1 MKIIKTQ
8 ISNLQNG
15 CIEGASRGTN
25 SEERSA
31 IAAKVFAE
39 NPESITVTCNGIT
52 LTLQKSS
59 SKSGKTS
66 RYSREIAESELN
78 IIEGC
83 RPEYH
88 RYTFES
94 SFTLVITNDCRVLV
108 EKSTRKSPDATWKFR
123 GYDYL
128 PESSFKI
135 EG

>member
-1 MKIIKTQ
+1 MKTQ
-8 ISNLQNG
+8 ISTLQNG
-15 CIEGASRGTN
+15 CIEGLVCGSN

-52 LTLQKSS
+52 ITLQKSS

-66 RYSREIAESELN
+66 RYSREITESELN
-78 IIEGC
+78 VIEGC
-83 RPEYH
+83 RQECR

-94 SFTLVITNDCRVLV
+94 SFALMIMNDCRVV
-108 EKSTRKSPDATWKFR
+108 VQKITRKSPGATWKFR

>member
-1 MKIIKTQ
+1 MKTQ
-8 ISNLQNG
+8 INTLKNG
-15 CIEGASRGTN
+15 CIDSVKCGTN

-52 LTLQKSS
+52 LTLQKGF
-59 SKSGKTS
+59 SKSLKTS
-66 RYSREIAESELN
+66 WFSREITESELN
-78 IIEGC
+78 AIEGC
-83 RPEYH
+83 RPECR
-88 RYTFES
+88 RYSFES
-94 SFTLVITNDCRVLV
+94 SFTLKITDDCRVLV
-108 EKSTRKSPDATWKFR
+108 EKSTRKSPGATWKFR

>member
-1 MKIIKTQ
+1 MKTQ
-8 ISNLQNG
+8 INTLNNG
-15 CIEGASRGTN
+15 CIDSVKCGTN

-31 IAAKVFAE
+31 IAAKVFEE

-52 LTLQKSS
+52 ITLQKSS

-66 RYSREIAESELN
+66 RYSREISESELN
-78 IIEGC
+78 VIEGC
-83 RPEYH
+83 RQECR

-94 SFTLVITNDCRVLV
+94 SFALVITNDCRVLV
-108 EKSTRKSPDATWKFR
+108 EKSTRKSPGATWKFR

>member
-1 MKIIKTQ
+1 MKTQ
-8 ISNLQNG
+8 INTLNNG
-15 CIEGASRGTN
+15 CIDSVKCGTN

-52 LTLQKSS
+52 LTLKRFS
-59 SKSGKTS
+59 SKSVKTS
-66 RYSREIAESELN
+66 WYSRDITESELN
-78 IIEGC
+78 ALEGC
-83 RPEYH
+83 HPECQ
-88 RYTFES
+88 RYSFES
-94 SFTLVITNDCRVLV
+94 SFTLKITDDCRVLV
-108 EKSTRKSPDATWKFR
+108 EKCTRKSPGATWKFR